1 MKFMENIKEDKTCYA
16 SQEQREVLIN
26 LVTNPAIEE
35 KFFLTGGTALSVF
48 YLYHRVSNDLDLFT
62 VQSIDL
68 GEIDFWIKTRWPK
81 DSTKI
86 RMSPQFLSLLIKDVK
101 VDFVIDPLSINEHR
115 TKFMFENGHYV
126 SVDTITN
133 IVSNKFCAV
142 ISRVEPKDFV
152 DFYMLIKT
160 FPGFRIED
168 IYKLSKLKDAVF
180 DDPPTVAFQLETG
193 VEFIKENPVVMPQLY
208 KQIDLED
215 FFDFYKKVA
224 AWLYRLL

>member
-1 MKFMENIKEDKTCYA
+1 M
-16 SQEQREVLIN
+16 
-26 LVTNPAIEE
+26 
-35 KFFLTGGTALSVF
+35 
-48 YLYHRVSNDLDLFT
+48 
-62 VQSIDL
+62 
-68 GEIDFWIKTRWPK
+68 WPQ

-101 VDFVIDPLSINEHR
+101 VDFVIDPLSINEQR

-142 ISRVEPKDFV
+142 ISRIEPKDFV
-152 DFYMLIKT
+152 DFYMLMEI